1 MSARTVVPWRSRL
14 AAITLAAI
22 ACVPALGAQKS
33 TPPPSRP
40 LLEAGSDTNDAR
52 SYYGYGMM
60 TVYDKPSEAVRGF
73 YWASRIN
80 PSSAEVL
87 YSLQC
92 ASLLAMSNEDMA
104 GYYDFFAKKRKP
116 QYLALDTL
124 LLRAYSINPF
134 LYPSFEHTMLRR
146 QIEAQIISQNPG
158 INRAIMNDRI
168 MSFMNNVRFTAQVAY
183 ADGRMPEALADYAK
197 DLTYRGWSKKTRA
210 LMTGD
215 IHSIRAR
222 IFYVLGNLDSARA
235 EMTAAV
241 SAMRE
246 RDTTETVI
254 LYRSKAMYE
263 QSLGMVF
270 ERQSQIDSARD
281 AYGQALQEDL
291 AYFPAH
297 ARLAQL
303 ALAKGDTTTALTEL
317 DLVVQL
323 QPNDVVARYEY
334 AVALVGTGHD
344 AAAAAQLKRA
354 IAADPY
360 FAAPHLL
367 LARIAD
373 VEKYAQDAIG
383 EYQQYV
389 AFAPRSDPNLPFVKG
404 RLSALATAVSSAT
417 GTP

>member
-1 MSARTVVPWRSRL
+1 VSARRL
-14 AAITLAAI
+14 ARGRSGVAAFSLVVLALT
-22 ACVPALGAQKS
+22 PSLGAQKG
-33 TPPPSRP
+33 TPIPSRP
-40 LLEAGSDTNDAR
+40 VLEAGADTNDAR
-52 SYYGYGMM
+52 SYFGYGMK

-80 PSSAEVL
+80 PASAEVL

-92 ASLLAMSNEDMA
+92 ATLLAMSNDDMA
-104 GYYDFFAKKRKP
+104 GYYDFYAKNRKP

-124 LLRAYSINPF
+124 LLRVYSINPF

-146 QIEAQIISQNPG
+146 QIEAEIIAANPG
-158 INRAIMNDRI
+158 INRAVMNDRI
-168 MSFMNNVRFTAQVAY
+168 MSFLNNARFSAQVEY
-183 ADGRMPEALADYAK
+183 ADGKMPQALADYAK

-241 SAMRE
+241 SAMRD
-246 RDTTETVI
+246 RDTTERVI
-254 LYRSKAMYE
+254 LYRSKAVYE

-270 ERQSQIDSARD
+270 ERQSLMDSARD

-297 ARLAQL
+297 ARLAQM

-334 AVALVGTGHD
+334 AVALVTAGHD
-344 AAAAAQLKRA
+344 AAAAAQLKSA

-373 VEKYAQDAIG
+373 VEQYAQDAVG
-383 EYQQYV
+383 EYQQY
-389 AFAPRSDPNLPFVKG
+389 AALAPRSDPQLSYVKG
-404 RLSALATAVSSAT
+404 RIAALTPAVSSASAK
-417 GTP
+417 P